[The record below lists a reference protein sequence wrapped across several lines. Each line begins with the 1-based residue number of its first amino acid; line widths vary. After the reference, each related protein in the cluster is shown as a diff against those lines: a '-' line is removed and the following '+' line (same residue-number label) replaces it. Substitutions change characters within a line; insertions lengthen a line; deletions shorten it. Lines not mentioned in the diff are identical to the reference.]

1 MVEALGEVGKNAASK
16 AKERLS
22 RRSRVQEDFNAS
34 DSGEE
39 GKAQMR
45 QRRRLLVQVT
55 ETKPDCMYY
64 WLSSV
69 EPYV

>member
-1 MVEALGEVGKNAASK
+1 MEALGEVGKNAASK

-39 GKAQMR
+39 QDARADDPAAHQPAATSKR
-45 QRRRLLVQVT
+45 S
-55 ETKPDCMYY
+55 P
-64 WLSSV
+64 
-69 EPYV
+69 